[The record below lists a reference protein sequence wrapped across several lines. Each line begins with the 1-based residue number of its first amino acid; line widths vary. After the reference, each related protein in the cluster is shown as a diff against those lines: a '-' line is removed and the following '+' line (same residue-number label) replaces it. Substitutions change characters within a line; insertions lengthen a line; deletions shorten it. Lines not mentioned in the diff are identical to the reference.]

1 VIYSK
6 KYQKEIL
13 NSAYIKMKAIFN
25 YSENPSNSL
34 KTNTLLIRPTEQVL
48 PIVEDY
54 GLSQVILI

>member
-1 VIYSK
+1 
-6 KYQKEIL
+6 
-13 NSAYIKMKAIFN
+13 MKAIFN